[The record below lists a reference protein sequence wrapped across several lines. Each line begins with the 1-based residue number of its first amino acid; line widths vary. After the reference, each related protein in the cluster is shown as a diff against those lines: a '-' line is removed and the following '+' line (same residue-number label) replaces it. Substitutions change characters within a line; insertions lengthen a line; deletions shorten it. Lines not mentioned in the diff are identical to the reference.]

1 MLLVLEGFATSPAT
15 FEAFD
20 APHLAVVRLYT
31 KISDHEYVADA
42 IAAVRK
48 DRTDAIKALRTSLP
62 RADVAAVDS
71 EDRRDR
77 FSLSAEAMLRV
88 ERAIRVMN
96 DPDWKPPATQ
106 ATAPA
111 TPESSAP
118 PPARAKERGT
128 SAAALERWTPG
139 CLVGKAACARRA
151 RQGPEAS
158 TKGPTKMPK

>member
-20 APHLAVVRLYT
+20 APHLAVVRLYA

-77 FSLSAEAMLRV
+77 YSLSAEIMLRV
-88 ERAIRVMN
+88 ERAIRMMN

-118 PPARAKERGT
+118 PTSSSEGTRNQRSGTGTLYTWMSGGQSGWRAAGSSGT
-128 SAAALERWTPG
+128 
-139 CLVGKAACARRA
+139 
-151 RQGPEAS
+151 
-158 TKGPTKMPK
+158 